1 MAFQTAKENRRG
13 KLNCKIKMII
23 RTLKRALILASML
36 VGIAGANEIYM
47 EQSGD
52 SSTIAITQD
61 GASNIIG
68 TQLSPALIGGGSNT
82 VTIDQIGAGN
92 ELYFTVNGA
101 STSMVVNVTGSNN
114 ISDITCGSG
123 ASASCSGSIIWQTIT
138 GDGNQ
143 VTQLLSSGANH
154 ESKIAVTG
162 DTNTVT
168 HTSTNS
174 GAVSMQYTIAGD
186 LNNISV
192 TTSGTTAKTLNATTT
207 GNSNTVTIVQTN

>member
-1 MAFQTAKENRRG
+1 M
-13 KLNCKIKMII
+13 IK
-23 RTLKRALILASML
+23 RTLKGALILASML
-36 VGIAGANEIYM
+36 VGIAGANELYM

-52 SSTIAITQD
+52 NSTITITQD
-61 GASNIIG
+61 GASNLIG
-68 TQLSPALIGGGSNT
+68 TQLSPAIIGGGSNT
-82 VTIDQIGAGN
+82 VTIDQIGSGN

-101 STSMVVNVTGSNN
+101 STSMVVSVTGSNN
-114 ISDITCGSG
+114 ISNITCGSG
-123 ASASCSGSIIWQTIT
+123 ASASCSGSTIWQTIT
-138 GDGNQ
+138 GDGNE
-143 VTQLLSSGANH
+143 VTQSLGTGANH

-174 GAVSMQYTIAGD
+174 GAVTMQYNVVGD

-207 GNSNTVTIVQTN
+207 GSSNTVTIVQTN

>member
-1 MAFQTAKENRRG
+1 
-13 KLNCKIKMII
+13 MII
-23 RTLKRALILASML
+23 RTLKGALILASM
-36 VGIAGANEIYM
+36 IFQMAWANEIYM

-68 TQLSPALIGGGSNT
+68 TQLSPAIIGGGSNT

-92 ELYFTVNGA
+92 ELSFTVNGA
-101 STSMVVNVTGSNN
+101 TTSMVVSVTGSNN

-123 ASASCSGSIIWQTIT
+123 ASASCSGSTIWQTIT

-143 VTQLLSSGANH
+143 VTQSLGTGANH
-154 ESKIAVTG
+154 ESKIIVTG
-162 DTNTVT
+162 DTNTVM
-168 HTSTNS
+168 HTSTSS
-174 GAVSMQYTIAGD
+174 GAVSMQYTVTGD

-207 GNSNTVTIVQTN
+207 GNSNTVTIIQTN

>member
-1 MAFQTAKENRRG
+1 MVFG
-13 KLNCKIKMII
+13 
-23 RTLKRALILASML
+23 
-36 VGIAGANEIYM
+36 VAGANEIYM

-52 SSTIAITQD
+52 SSTISITQD

-101 STSMVVNVTGSNN
+101 STSMVVNVLGSNN
-114 ISDITCGSG
+114 TSNITCGSG
-123 ASASCSGSIIWQTIT
+123 ASASCSGSTIWQTIT

-143 VTQLLSSGANH
+143 VTQSLGSGANH
-154 ESKIAVTG
+154 ESKITVTG
-162 DTNTVT
+162 DTNTVS

-174 GAVSMQYTIAGD
+174 GTVSMQYTVAGD

>member
-1 MAFQTAKENRRG
+1 M
-13 KLNCKIKMII
+13 IK
-23 RTLKRALILASML
+23 RTLKGALILASML
-36 VGIAGANEIYM
+36 VGIAGANELYM

-52 SSTIAITQD
+52 NSTITITQD
-61 GASNIIG
+61 GASNLIG
-68 TQLSPALIGGGSNT
+68 TQLSPATIGGGSNT
-82 VTIDQIGAGN
+82 VTIDQIGSGN

-101 STSMVVNVTGSNN
+101 STSMVVSVTGSNN
-114 ISDITCGSG
+114 ISNVTCGSG
-123 ASASCSGSIIWQTIT
+123 ASASCSGSTIWQTIT

-143 VTQLLSSGANH
+143 VTQSLGTGANH

-174 GAVSMQYTIAGD
+174 GAVSMQYNVVGD

-207 GNSNTVTIVQTN
+207 GSNNTVTIVQTN

>member
-1 MAFQTAKENRRG
+1 MF
-13 KLNCKIKMII
+13 
-23 RTLKRALILASML
+23 ML
-36 VGIAGANEIYM
+36 VPTAWANEIYM

-52 SSTIAITQD
+52 SSTITITQD

-68 TQLSPALIGGGSNT
+68 TALSPALIGGGSNT

-101 STSMVVNVTGSNN
+101 ATAMVINAVGNNN
-114 ISDITCGSG
+114 ISDITCGSSV
-123 ASASCSGSIIWQTIT
+123 SASCSGSTIWQNIT
-138 GDGNQ
+138 GDDNM
-143 VTQLLSSGANH
+143 VTQSLGTGANH
-154 ESKIAVTG
+154 TSKISIAG
-162 DTNTVT
+162 STNTVN

-174 GAVSMQYTIAGD
+174 GTVSMEYTVTGD

-207 GNSNTVTIVQTN
+207 GNSNTVTIVQQN

>member
-1 MAFQTAKENRRG
+1 M
-13 KLNCKIKMII
+13 IK
-23 RTLKRALILASML
+23 RTLKGALAL
-36 VGIAGANEIYM
+36 VAVFTHMAWANEIYI

-52 SSTIAITQD
+52 NSTITITQD

-68 TQLSPALIGGGSNT
+68 DALSPALIGGGSNT

-101 STSMVVNVTGSNN
+101 ATSMVVNVAGSNN
-114 ISDITCGSG
+114 ISNITCGSG
-123 ASASCSGSIIWQTIT
+123 ASASCSGSVIWQTIT

-143 VTQLLSSGANH
+143 VTQTLGAGANH
-154 ESKIAVTG
+154 ESKIGITG

-174 GAVSMQYTIAGD
+174 GAVSMQYTVTGD

-207 GNSNTVTIVQTN
+207 GSSNTVTIVQTN